1 MNEDIIE
8 INTKIYPMDV
18 IYSAAYVFLDRAYLF
33 LEGDPEKQIT
43 IKIRPKEEESIEKL
57 KGDFNNELI
66 NYANHKNLAK
76 ESKNIRE
83 MIVERALATNDP
95 SVIED
100 AEFDKIMED
109 INEEF
114 DDPDDVAVPWEDDYK

>member
-1 MNEDIIE
+1 
-8 INTKIYPMDV
+8 MDV

-33 LEGDPEKQIT
+33 LEGDPEKMIT
-43 IKIRPKEEESIEKL
+43 IRIRPKEDEDIEKL

-66 NYANHKNLAK
+66 NYANHKNLSK
-76 ESKNIRE
+76 ESKKLRE

-95 SVIED
+95 SVVED